1 MTPPGPASSAEAGGL
16 THLRLYNFRNY
27 AELDL
32 PLGPGLNVFVGENA
46 QGKTNLLE
54 AVATLLLTK
63 SPRTST
69 PAELLR
75 WGSDETAVDAV
86 LDRGALS
93 ETLALRLRRTRDADP
108 TGAAGREASAR
119 ISRTTTRDG
128 HPIAPRDLIGRWPV
142 VLFWPDDLQLVKAGP
157 EARRR
162 LLDILVSQL
171 DRAAADELI
180 RYRRVLEQRNSLLRR
195 LHDGGGPADQL
206 RPFDDALLRH
216 GAAIQVA
223 RTELVGALAPLAAA
237 AMAEISE
244 AADSLELRYAPQ
256 TGRAS
261 GDREQVLAAL
271 SSALAR
277 ARGEE
282 LARGTSI
289 VGPHRDDLEFV
300 LNGRPARSTA
310 SQGQQRSAVLAT
322 KIAEV
327 RLVGARAERMPIL
340 LLDDVLSELDPARRE
355 HLLSALSARGEVPQ
369 TMVTCSDEYQF
380 GAHPSRRFLV
390 RQGTVLAG

>member
-1 MTPPGPASSAEAGGL
+1 MSLPAPPSLVAEGGL
-16 THLRLYNFRNY
+16 AQLRLYNFRNY
-27 AELDL
+27 AELNL

-63 SPRTST
+63 SPRTSS

-75 WGSDETAVDAV
+75 WGSEEAAVDAV
-86 LDRGALS
+86 LGRRSLS
-93 ETLALRLRRTRDADP
+93 ETVALRLRRVHDADLAHAGSRDA
-108 TGAAGREASAR
+108 SSR

-128 HPIAPRDLIGRWPV
+128 HTIAPRDLIGRWPV

-162 LLDILVSQL
+162 LLDVLVSQL

-206 RPFDDALLRH
+206 RPFDDALVRH
-216 GAAIQVA
+216 GAAVQVA
-223 RTELVGALAPLAAA
+223 RSELVGALAPLAAA

-244 AADSLELRYAPQ
+244 SADSLQLRYAPQ
-256 TGRAS
+256 CGEAS
-261 GDREQVLAAL
+261 SDREQVTAAL
-271 SSALAR
+271 NSALLR

-282 LARGTSI
+282 LARATSV
-289 VGPHRDDLEFV
+289 VGPHRDDLEFL

-327 RLVGARAERMPIL
+327 RLVGARAERMPLL

-355 HLLSALSARGEVPQ
+355 HLLSALSAAGEAPQ
-369 TMVTCSDEYQF
+369 TMVTCSDQYQF
-380 GAHPSRRFLV
+380 GAHPSHRFLV
-390 RQGTVLAG
+390 RKGTVVPG

>member
-1 MTPPGPASSAEAGGL
+1 
-16 THLRLYNFRNY
+16 
-27 AELDL
+27 
-32 PLGPGLNVFVGENA
+32 
-46 QGKTNLLE
+46 
-54 AVATLLLTK
+54 
-63 SPRTST
+63 
-69 PAELLR
+69 
-75 WGSDETAVDAV
+75 
-86 LDRGALS
+86 
-93 ETLALRLRRTRDADP
+93 
-108 TGAAGREASAR
+108 
-119 ISRTTTRDG
+119 
-128 HPIAPRDLIGRWPV
+128 
-142 VLFWPDDLQLVKAGP
+142 
-157 EARRR
+157 
-162 LLDILVSQL
+162 VSQL

-271 SSALAR
+271 SSALAH
-277 ARGEE
+277 ARREE

>member
-1 MTPPGPASSAEAGGL
+1 MTPPGPPSSAEAGGL

-27 AELDL
+27 AELNL

-54 AVATLLLTK
+54 AVATLLLTR

-75 WGSDETAVDAV
+75 WGAEETAVDAV
-86 LDRGALS
+86 LGRGPLS
-93 ETLALRLRRTRDADP
+93 ETLALRLRRTRDADL
-108 TGAAGREASAR
+108 TGAAGRDASAR

-128 HPIAPRDLIGRWPV
+128 HPIAARDLIGRWPV

-195 LHDGGGPADQL
+195 LHDGGGPLDQL

-223 RTELVGALAPLAAA
+223 RTALVGALAPLAAE

-256 TGRAS
+256 SGVAS

-277 ARGEE
+277 ARSEE
-282 LARGTSI
+282 LARGTSV

-300 LNGRPARSTA
+300 LNGRPARSAA

-355 HLLSALSARGEVPQ
+355 HLLSALSARGEAPQ
-369 TMVTCSDEYQF
+369 TMVTCSDDYPF
-380 GAHPSRRFLV
+380 GAHPSRHFLV
-390 RQGTVLAG
+390 RQGTVSAG

>member
-1 MTPPGPASSAEAGGL
+1 MTPPGAASSAEAGGL

-27 AELDL
+27 AELNL

-69 PAELLR
+69 PVELLR
-75 WGSDETAVDAV
+75 WGSEEAAVDAV
-86 LDRGALS
+86 LGRRSLS
-93 ETLALRLRRTRDADP
+93 ETLALRLRRTRDAELPRSPGRD
-108 TGAAGREASAR
+108 AAPR
-119 ISRTTTRDG
+119 ISRSTTRDG
-128 HPIAPRDLIGRWPV
+128 HPIAPRDIIGRWPV

-195 LHDGGGPADQL
+195 LHDGGGPTDQL

-216 GAAIQVA
+216 GAAVQVA

-237 AMAEISE
+237 AMAEISD
-244 AADSLELRYAPQ
+244 AADWLELRYAPQ
-256 TGRAS
+256 SGAAS
-261 GDREQVLAAL
+261 QDREQVLAAL
-271 SSALAR
+271 SSALAH

-282 LARGTSI
+282 LARGTSV

-327 RLVGARAERMPIL
+327 RLVGARAEHMPIL
-340 LLDDVLSELDPARRE
+340 LLDDVLSELDPTRRE
-355 HLLSALSARGEVPQ
+355 HLLAALSARGEVPQ
-369 TMVTCSDEYQF
+369 TLVTCSDEYQF
-380 GAHPSRRFLV
+380 GAHPSRHFLV
-390 RQGTVLAG
+390 RQGTVLVG

>member
-1 MTPPGPASSAEAGGL
+1 L
-16 THLRLYNFRNY
+16 N
-27 AELDL
+27 L

-75 WGSDETAVDAV
+75 WGSEETAVDAV
-86 LDRGALS
+86 LGRGALS
-93 ETLALRLRRTRDADP
+93 ETLALRLRRIRDADL
-108 TGAAGREASAR
+108 TGAPGRDASPR
-119 ISRTTTRDG
+119 IARTTTRDG

-223 RTELVGALAPLAAA
+223 RTELVGALAPLTAA
-237 AMAEISE
+237 AMTEISE
-244 AADSLELRYAPQ
+244 AVDSLELRYAPQ
-256 TGRAS
+256 SGAAS
-261 GDREQVLAAL
+261 GDLEEVLAAL
-271 SSALAR
+271 SGALAR

-282 LARGTSI
+282 LARGTSV
-289 VGPHRDDLEFV
+289 VGPHRDDLEFL

-355 HLLSALSARGEVPQ
+355 HLLSALSARGEAPQ

-380 GAHPSRRFLV
+380 GAHPSRRFVV
-390 RQGTVLAG
+390 RQGTVVAE

>member
-27 AELDL
+27 AELNL

-54 AVATLLLTK
+54 AVATLLLTR

-75 WGSDETAVDAV
+75 WGAEETAVDAV
-86 LDRGALS
+86 LGRGPLS
-93 ETLALRLRRTRDADP
+93 ETLALRLRRTRDADL
-108 TGAAGREASAR
+108 TGAAERDASAR

-128 HPIAPRDLIGRWPV
+128 HPIAARDLIGRWPV

-171 DRAAADELI
+171 DRGIADELI

-206 RPFDDALLRH
+206 RPFNDALLRH

-223 RTELVGALAPLAAA
+223 RTELVGALAPLAAE

-256 TGRAS
+256 SGVAS

-277 ARGEE
+277 ARSEE
-282 LARGTSI
+282 LARGTSV

-300 LNGRPARSTA
+300 LNGRPARSAA

-355 HLLSALSARGEVPQ
+355 HLLSALFARGEAPQ
-369 TMVTCSDEYQF
+369 TMVTCSDDYPF
-380 GAHPSRRFLV
+380 GAHPSRHFLV
-390 RQGTVLAG
+390 RQGTVSAG

>member
-1 MTPPGPASSAEAGGL
+1 
-16 THLRLYNFRNY
+16 
-27 AELDL
+27 LDL
-32 PLGPGLNVFVGENA
+32 TLGPGLNVFVGENA

-75 WGSDETAVDAV
+75 WGSEETAVDAV
-86 LDRGALS
+86 LARGALS

-108 TGAAGREASAR
+108 TGAAGREPSSR

-271 SSALAR
+271 SSALAH
-277 ARGEE
+277 ARREE

>member
-27 AELDL
+27 AELNL

-75 WGSDETAVDAV
+75 WGSEETAVDAV
-86 LDRGALS
+86 LGRGALS
-93 ETLALRLRRTRDADP
+93 ETLALRLRRIRDADL
-108 TGAAGREASAR
+108 TGAPGRDASPR
-119 ISRTTTRDG
+119 IARTTTRDG

-237 AMAEISE
+237 AMTEISE
-244 AADSLELRYAPQ
+244 AVDSLELRYAPSPVR
-256 TGRAS
+256 RA
-261 GDREQVLAAL
+261 A
-271 SSALAR
+271 
-277 ARGEE
+277 
-282 LARGTSI
+282 I
-289 VGPHRDDLEFV
+289 
-300 LNGRPARSTA
+300 
-310 SQGQQRSAVLAT
+310 
-322 KIAEV
+322 
-327 RLVGARAERMPIL
+327 
-340 LLDDVLSELDPARRE
+340 
-355 HLLSALSARGEVPQ
+355 
-369 TMVTCSDEYQF
+369 
-380 GAHPSRRFLV
+380 SRRCW
-390 RQGTVLAG
+390 RH

>member
-1 MTPPGPASSAEAGGL
+1 MSPPAPPSSTAGGGL
-16 THLRLYNFRNY
+16 VHLRLYNFRNY
-27 AELDL
+27 AELSL
-32 PLGPGLNVFVGENA
+32 PLGPGLNVFIGENA

-54 AVATLLLTK
+54 AVATLLLTR
-63 SPRTST
+63 SPRTNS

-75 WGSDETAVDAV
+75 WGSEEAAVDAL
-86 LDRGALS
+86 LDRRSLS
-93 ETLALRLRRTRDADP
+93 ETLALRLRLVHHPVLARPPGRDASP
-108 TGAAGREASAR
+108 PIT
-119 ISRTTTRDG
+119 RTTTRDG
-128 HPIAPRDLIGRWPV
+128 HPIASRELIGRWPV

-162 LLDILVSQL
+162 LLDVLVSQL

-206 RPFDDALLRH
+206 RPFDDALVRH
-216 GAAIQVA
+216 GAAVQVA

-237 AMAEISE
+237 ALAEISE
-244 AADSLELRYAPQ
+244 AADTLQLRYAPQ
-256 TGRAS
+256 CGEAS
-261 GDREQVLAAL
+261 LDREQVMAAL
-271 SSALAR
+271 GAALAH

-282 LARGTSI
+282 LARAMSV
-289 VGPHRDDLEFV
+289 VGPHRDDLEFL

-327 RLVGARAERMPIL
+327 RLVGARDERMPLL

-355 HLLSALSARGEVPQ
+355 HLLSALSAPGEMPQ

-380 GAHPSRRFLV
+380 GAHPARRFLV
-390 RQGTVLAG
+390 RQGTVVPA

>member
-1 MTPPGPASSAEAGGL
+1 MTPPGPPSSAEAGGL
-16 THLRLYNFRNY
+16 PPLRLYNFRNY
-27 AELDL
+27 AELNL

-54 AVATLLLTK
+54 AVATLLLTR

-75 WGSDETAVDAV
+75 WGAEETAVDAV
-86 LDRGALS
+86 LGRGPLS
-93 ETLALRLRRTRDADP
+93 ETLALRLRRTSDADLP
-108 TGAAGREASAR
+108 GAAGRDASPR

-128 HPIAPRDLIGRWPV
+128 HPIAARDLIGRWPV

-195 LHDGGGPADQL
+195 LHDGGGPLDQL

-223 RTELVGALAPLAAA
+223 RTALVGALAPLAAE

-256 TGRAS
+256 SGVAS
-261 GDREQVLAAL
+261 GDRDQVLAAL

-277 ARGEE
+277 ARSEE
-282 LARGTSI
+282 LARGTSV

-300 LNGRPARSTA
+300 LNGRPARSAA

-369 TMVTCSDEYQF
+369 TMVTCSDDYPF
-380 GAHPSRRFLV
+380 GAHPSRHFLV

>member
-1 MTPPGPASSAEAGGL
+1 
-16 THLRLYNFRNY
+16 
-27 AELDL
+27 
-32 PLGPGLNVFVGENA
+32 
-46 QGKTNLLE
+46 
-54 AVATLLLTK
+54 
-63 SPRTST
+63 
-69 PAELLR
+69 
-75 WGSDETAVDAV
+75 
-86 LDRGALS
+86 
-93 ETLALRLRRTRDADP
+93 ETLALRLRRTRDAELAHPPGRD
-108 TGAAGREASAR
+108 AAPRV
-119 ISRTTTRDG
+119 SRTTTRDG

-171 DRAAADELI
+171 DRAVADELI

-216 GAAIQVA
+216 GAAVQVA

-244 AADSLELRYAPQ
+244 EADSLELRYAPQ
-256 TGRAS
+256 SGAAS
-261 GDREQVLAAL
+261 NDREQVLAAL
-271 SSALAR
+271 TSALAR

-282 LARGTSI
+282 LARGTSV

-300 LNGRPARSTA
+300 LNGRPARSAA

-355 HLLSALSARGEVPQ
+355 HLLSALSARGEAPQ
-369 TMVTCSDEYQF
+369 TMVTCSDDYPF
-380 GAHPSRRFLV
+380 GAHPSRHFLV
-390 RQGTVLAG
+390 RQGTVSAGGVAGWTPAGGPSAKRDRCTSTRCSAQRSASSGCSARFAKSSCATRSRRSWGRRWRRSARRCHCNGARSWSPPGTALWPSSFSSRCRPSCG